1 MTAPAVSEFGLLRS
15 LFWPIHRH
23 EGRMIIPLFLILF
36 LICFNYT
43 VVRNMKDSLIIT
55 AEGSSAAVI
64 PYIKVWL
71 LLPMALLLTAVF
83 TKVSSRFSQEQV
95 VYILITGFLA
105 FYAIFL
111 LWLYPYR
118 DTLQP
123 YSTAKWLEN
132 VLPGGFQG
140 AISMYRHWT
149 FALFYVLSELWG
161 SIVLTVLFW
170 GFANE
175 VTRIGD
181 AKRFYAVLCVG
192 GNLAAVL
199 GGQLPQTLLYFIP
212 NEGESFVYIT
222 ISIVIING
230 LIIMGI
236 FRWLNC
242 YVFNDPR
249 FNALHTA
256 NFATKKQIK
265 LSLRDAF
272 VQLARS
278 KYLLCIALL
287 VVGYNLGINIIEV
300 VWKDQVHVLYPEK
313 AAFNAYIGNVTS
325 MHGLLAIALTALI
338 PVMIR
343 KLGWTQT
350 ALITPVAM
358 LITGIAFFMLLLS
371 KAVVPVDG
379 MTILTGVVL
388 VGAIQN
394 AISKACKY
402 SLFDT
407 TKEMAF
413 IPLDHYDKLRG
424 KAVIDGVGSRLGK
437 SGGSLLQQGL
447 LLMFGSLAASVPC
460 IAVILFVVIIAW
472 IIATKS
478 LGRKLHLLVS
488 QRGEEIGEENEAK
501 EVVLAAA
508 SEASPPSDHTAAP
521 ATS

>member
-1 MTAPAVSEFGLLRS
+1 MAATAVPEFGLLRS
-15 LFWPIHRH
+15 VFWPIHRH
-23 EGRMIIPLFLILF
+23 EGRMIIPMFLLLF

-71 LLPMALLLTAVF
+71 LLPMALLMTAIF
-83 TKVSSRFSQEQV
+83 TKASSRFSQEQV
-95 VYILITGFLA
+95 IYLLISGFLV

-111 LWLYPYR
+111 LWLYPNH
-118 DTLQP
+118 DALQP
-123 YSTAKWLEN
+123 HVTARWLEE
-132 VLPGGFQG
+132 VLPAGFQG

-161 SIVLTVLFW
+161 SLVLTVLFW

-212 NEGESFVYIT
+212 AEGESFVYIT
-222 ISIVIING
+222 INIVIVNG

-249 FNALHTA
+249 FNRLHTA
-256 NFATKKQIK
+256 SPSSRKKSK
-265 LSLRDAF
+265 LSLRDCF
-272 VQLARS
+272 VQLAHS

-287 VVGYNLGINIIEV
+287 VLGYNLGINVIEV
-300 VWKDQVHVLYPEK
+300 VWKDQVHTLYPKKEL
-313 AAFNAYIGNVTS
+313 FNAYIGNVTS
-325 MHGLLAIALTALI
+325 IHGLLAIVLTGLI
-338 PVMIR
+338 PVMIS
-343 KLGWTQT
+343 KLGWTRT

-358 LITGIAFFMLLLS
+358 LVTGFLFFILLLS
-371 KAVVPVDG
+371 RSLLPIDG
-379 MTILTGVVL
+379 VTLLSGVVF
-388 VGAIQN
+388 VGAVQN

-424 KAVIDGVGSRLGK
+424 KAVIDGIGSRLGK

-447 LLMFGSLAASVPC
+447 MLMFGSLAASVPC
-460 IAVILFVVIIAW
+460 IAIILFVVIAAW
-472 IIATKS
+472 ILATKS

-488 QRGEEIGEENEAK
+488 KRGEEIGEDDEEK

-508 SEASPPSDHTAAP
+508 NEASTTEHKPAP
-521 ATS
+521 A

>member
-1 MTAPAVSEFGLLRS
+1 MAATTVPEFGLLRS
-15 LFWPIHRH
+15 VFWPIHRH
-23 EGRMIIPLFLILF
+23 EGRMIIPMFLLLF

-71 LLPMALLLTAVF
+71 LLPMALLVTALF
-83 TKVSSRFSQEQV
+83 AKASSRYSQEQV
-95 VYILITGFLA
+95 IYILISGFLI

-111 LWLYPYR
+111 LWLYPNR
-118 DTLQP
+118 EALQP
-123 YSTAKWLEN
+123 IATTRWLEHT
-132 VLPGGFQG
+132 LPAGFQG
-140 AISMYRHWT
+140 AIAMYRHWT

-192 GNLAAVL
+192 GNLAAVV

-212 NEGESFVYIT
+212 TEGESFVYIT
-222 ISIVIING
+222 INIVIVNG
-230 LIIMGI
+230 LLIMGI

-249 FNALHTA
+249 FNGLHA
-256 NFATKKQIK
+256 ASFATRKKAN
-265 LSLRDAF
+265 LSLRDCF

-287 VVGYNLGINIIEV
+287 VVGYNLGINIVEV
-300 VWKDQVHVLYPEK
+300 VWKDQVHTLYPEK
-313 AAFNAYIGNVTS
+313 EIFNAYIGNVTS
-325 MHGLLAIALTALI
+325 VHGLLAIVLTGLI

-343 KLGWTQT
+343 KLGWTKT

-358 LITGIAFFMLLLS
+358 LITGVTFFVLLLS
-371 KAVVPVDG
+371 RAVLPVDG
-379 MTILTGVVL
+379 MTLLTGAVF
-388 VGAIQN
+388 VGAVQN

-413 IPLDHYDKLRG
+413 IPLDHFDKLRG

-460 IAVILFVVIIAW
+460 IGVILFIVIAAW
-472 IIATKS
+472 IVATKS

-488 QRGEEIGEENEAK
+488 QRGEEIGEENEQK

-508 SEASPPSDHTAAP
+508 TESVVDHKPAAAAS
-521 ATS
+521 

>member
-1 MTAPAVSEFGLLRS
+1 MVATALPEFGLFRS
-15 LFWPIHRH
+15 IFWPIHRH
-23 EGRMIIPLFLILF
+23 EGRMIIPMFLLLF

-55 AEGSSAAVI
+55 AEGSSAAVL
-64 PYIKVWL
+64 PYVKVWL
-71 LLPMALLLTAVF
+71 LLPMALLLTAMF
-83 TKVSSRFSQEQV
+83 TKASSRFSQEQV
-95 VYILITGFLA
+95 IYILISGFLV

-111 LWLYPYR
+111 LWLYPNR
-118 DTLQP
+118 ATLQP
-123 YSTAKWLEN
+123 TVTAKWLEEN
-132 VLPGGFQG
+132 LPAGFQG

-212 NEGESFVYIT
+212 TEGESFVYIT
-222 ISIVIING
+222 ISIVIFNG
-230 LIIMGI
+230 LITMGL

-249 FNALHTA
+249 FNCLHTA
-256 NFATKKQIK
+256 SGPKRKSK
-265 LSLRDAF
+265 LSLRDCF
-272 VQLARS
+272 VQLAHS

-300 VWKDQVHVLYPEK
+300 VWKDQVYTLYPTKEL
-313 AAFNAYIGNVTS
+313 FNAYIGNVTS
-325 MHGLLAIALTALI
+325 IHGLLAIVLTGLI
-338 PVMIR
+338 PVMIQ
-343 KLGWTQT
+343 KLGWTTT
-350 ALITPVAM
+350 ALITPIAM
-358 LITGIAFFMLLLS
+358 LVTGFAFFILLLS
-371 KAVVPVDG
+371 RSILPIDG
-379 MTILTGVVL
+379 MTLLTGVVF
-388 VGAIQN
+388 VGAVQN

-437 SGGSLLQQGL
+437 SGGSLLLQGL
-447 LLMFGSLAASVPC
+447 MLMFGGLAASVPC
-460 IAVILFVVIIAW
+460 IAVILFVVIFAW
-472 IIATKS
+472 IVATKS

-488 QRGEEIGEENEAK
+488 ERGEEIGEENEEK
-501 EVVLAAA
+501 EVVMAAV
-508 SEASPPSDHTAAP
+508 T

>member
-1 MTAPAVSEFGLLRS
+1 MTATAVPEFGLLRS
-15 LFWPIHRH
+15 VFWPIHRH

-36 LICFNYT
+36 FICFNYT

-71 LLPMALLLTAVF
+71 LLPMALLLTAIF
-83 TKVSSRFSQEQV
+83 TKASSRFSQEQV
-95 VYILITGFLA
+95 VYILISGFLV
-105 FYAIFL
+105 FYLIFL
-111 LWLYPYR
+111 VWLYPNR
-118 DTLQP
+118 DVLQP
-123 YSTAKWLEN
+123 TETAKWLEN
-132 VLPGGFQG
+132 ALPTGFQG

-199 GGQLPQTLLYFIP
+199 GGQVPQSLLYFIP
-212 NEGESFVYIT
+212 TESELFVYIT
-222 ISIVIING
+222 IGIVILNG
-230 LIIMGI
+230 IIIMGI

-242 YVFNDPR
+242 YVFNNPR
-249 FNALHTA
+249 FDALHTA
-256 NFATKKQIK
+256 TFASRKQKK
-265 LSLRDAF
+265 LSLRDCF

-287 VVGYNLGINIIEV
+287 VVGYNLGINVIEV
-300 VWKDQVHVLYPEK
+300 VWKDQVHELYPEK
-313 AAFNAYIGNVTS
+313 EVFNAYIGNVTS
-325 MHGLLAIALTALI
+325 LHGLLAIALTGLI

-343 KLGWTQT
+343 KLGWTKT

-358 LITGIAFFMLLLS
+358 LITGIAFFALLLS

-379 MTILTGVVL
+379 MTLLTGVVL

-460 IAVILFVVIIAW
+460 IGVILFLVIGAW
-472 IIATKS
+472 IMATRS
-478 LGRKLHLLVS
+478 LGRKLHILVN
-488 QRGEEIGEENEAK
+488 QRGEEIGEDNEEK
-501 EVVLAAA
+501 EVVLATATEL
-508 SEASPPSDHTAAP
+508 STDHKAAP
-521 ATS
+521 VAS